1 MEQEKKKSNKKIFI
15 IVAVVVIVLVIAF
28 IIRNIQNKDN
38 NNNGSLIFGSN
49 EDNLM
54 SKKEHIYGNSQVNKM
69 NQGILVEDENNI
81 YYSVKESDYKN
92 SLYKKS
98 KSTNESIKLMTTNA
112 KFLNIYEDTLYY
124 INEDEHSIFKMQTD
138 GGNRTRVADDVD
150 SMFMVDNYI
159 YCTKGVG
166 LSDGLFR
173 IDTTNNKQK
182 CITSESVK
190 EFNIYNNYIYYNNS
204 NDGQL
209 YRIDLNGKN
218 KKTIFTDKVEHI
230 CIVNDMIYVSDLTDG
245 RSIYQLNLDGSENKK
260 ILEIKSNASNSF
272 IIMNEHI
279 GIIHSIGLDKYLC
292 FYDIQGNLIKKI
304 SVGEQYKNLGIYQ
317 PNYTTLGIYGDNIL
331 IDTNYGRYTF
341 LENK

>member
-1 MEQEKKKSNKKIFI
+1 MEKKKNNKKILI
-15 IVAVVVIVLVIAF
+15 IIAVVIVALAVF
-28 IIRNIQNKDN
+28 IIINMQNKQSSN
-38 NNNGSLIFGSN
+38 NNNGTSIFGSDKN
-49 EDNLM
+49 DLM
-54 SKKEHIYGNSQVNKM
+54 SETEHIFGNSQINIMNK
-69 NQGILVEDENNI
+69 GILVEDENNI
-81 YYSVKESDYKN
+81 YYSVKESDYQN
-92 SLYKKS
+92 YLYKKS
-98 KSTNESIKLMTTNA
+98 KSTNEITKLMKTNA
-112 KFLNIYEDTLYY
+112 KFLNIYENTLYY
-124 INEDEHSIFKMQTD
+124 LNEDEHSIFKMQID
-138 GGNRTRVADDVD
+138 GSNRTRVVDDVCG
-150 SMFMVDNYI
+150 MFMIDNYI

-190 EFNIYNNYIYYNNS
+190 EFNIYKNYIYYNNY

-209 YRIDLNGKN
+209 YRMDINGKN

-245 RSIYQLNLDGSENKK
+245 KSIYQINLDGTENKK
-260 ILEIKSNASNSF
+260 ILEIKSNSSNSF

-279 GIIHSIGLDKYLC
+279 GVIHSIGLDKCLC
-292 FYDIQGNLIKKI
+292 FYDMQGNLINTI
-304 SVGEQYKNLGIYQ
+304 SVKEQYKNLGVYL
-317 PNYTTLGIYGDNIL
+317 PNNTTLGVCENNVL